1 MTTKRKPKVGERVAF
16 TYHGKPRVGTVENKT
31 RQYMTLEHFDTKTGR
46 EFSNFRF
53 DRIDNQSEKATGIT
67 KL

>member
-1 MTTKRKPKVGERVAF
+1 MTNKYPKFGERVAF

-31 RQYMTLEHFDTKTGR
+31 RKYMTLEHFDTKTGR

-53 DRIDNQSEKATGIT
+53 DRIDNQTEKATGIT